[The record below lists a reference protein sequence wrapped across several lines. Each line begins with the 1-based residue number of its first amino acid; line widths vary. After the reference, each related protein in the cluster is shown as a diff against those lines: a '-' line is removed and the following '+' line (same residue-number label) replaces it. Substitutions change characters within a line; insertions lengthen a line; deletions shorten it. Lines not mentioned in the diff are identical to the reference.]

1 MVRLPLYLRSR
12 YRLRTV
18 QLFGEPCLLAVQV
31 PREGTAA
38 PTEYA
43 SHVRTLAELFS
54 APVTLVI
61 PRVTSYQRNQMVQAG
76 TPFIVLGSKLF
87 MPFRMV
93 DLRERFA
100 AKSQE
105 PGQSLTPAAQCILL
119 YHLQRT
125 PLNRLPLRDIARLTA
140 YSAMMVTRVKE
151 EWEANGL
158 CRSSRAGR
166 IVEVEFAANGRKLWD
181 LAERLLVSPVRKTH
195 CARWKQPGQPALKSG
210 YTALSAATRV
220 GDDTIPTWALSREAY
235 RDLRVERVIHL
246 VGGPEVADVRVEEWN
261 YDPSLLSAGP
271 SVDPLSLVLALRHHA
286 DDRAQQQLDTLL
298 ETRLKY

>member
-12 YRLRTV
+12 YRVRSV
-18 QLFGEPCLLAVQV
+18 RLFGEPCILALQV
-31 PREGTAA
+31 PQEGIAA

-43 SHVRTLAELFS
+43 SHARTLANYLL

-76 TPFIVLGSKLF
+76 TPFIVPGSQLF

-105 PGQSLTPAAQCILL
+105 PRLSLTPAAQCILL
-119 YHLQRT
+119 YHMQRT
-125 PLNRLPLRDIARLTA
+125 PLNRLPLRDIARISG
-140 YSAMMVTRVKE
+140 YSAMMVTRVKD
-151 EWEANGL
+151 EWETNGL
-158 CRSSRAGR
+158 CQTSRAGR
-166 IVEVEFAANGRKLWD
+166 IVVVEFAAGGRKLWD
-181 LAERLLVSPVRKTH
+181 LAERLLSSPVRKTH
-195 CARWKQPGQPALKSG
+195 WARWKQPGEPALKSG
-210 YTALSAATRV
+210 YTALSSATLV
-220 GDDTIPTWALSREAY
+220 GDDTIPTWALSRDACRELGTNGA
-235 RDLRVERVIHL
+235 IHL

-261 YDPSLLSAGP
+261 YDPALLSAGP

-286 DDRAQQQLDTLL
+286 DDRVQQQLDTLL
-298 ETRLKY
+298 ETSLKC